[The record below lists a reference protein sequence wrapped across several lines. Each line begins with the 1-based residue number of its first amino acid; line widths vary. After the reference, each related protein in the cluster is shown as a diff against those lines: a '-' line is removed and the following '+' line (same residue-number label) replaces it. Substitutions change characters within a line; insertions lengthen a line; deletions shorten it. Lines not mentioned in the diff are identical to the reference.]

1 MNIDSTALSS
11 HVVYQRFS
19 SLNIPETLILRD
31 GSTYSALSLTLL
43 KVPSFVDFY
52 KQVFEDTIMFE
63 ETSPHLVCTGTGT
76 LPQLETLKYSTNT
89 TDYLNQQGLSI
100 YLFEDLYLSTGPKVK
115 NYLKTPPVSVGVDE
129 YYKKYSS
136 FIRGFEST
144 KQNLENIYSFELESI
159 KVFIDINNLKNVTV
173 YCGDYNAS
181 KYLQK
186 AYPMMKILNRNS
198 YIVSVATRILKNL
211 ESSISQKTANLISH
225 KFICANRKYKSTR
238 HLTSAYLLDKT
249 SIISFDKTTSY
260 WGSLQNQ
267 LWFNLSSWK
276 STQPK
281 LFMNLWSNLQR
292 LETMPP
298 LTFDKTSTDIPE
310 ANFEL
315 SFNYTPEEIYN
326 RCFCSV
332 VTENFSHPISTFS
345 EKTLNTI
352 ASHRPFI
359 LVAPPHTLEY
369 LKHYGFK
376 TFGDYW
382 DESYDREENHE
393 KRLIK
398 VFKTIDYINNLPITA
413 LRNLYQTL
421 IPILEHNYQVI
432 KTIPKEWPCE

>member
-1 MNIDSTALSS
+1 MNIDSIALSS
-11 HVVYQRFS
+11 HVVYQHFS

-31 GSTYSALSLTLL
+31 GSTYPAWTLTLL
-43 KVPSFVDFY
+43 KIPSFIDFY
-52 KQVFEDTIMFE
+52 KQVFKDTVMVE
-63 ETSPHLVCTGTGT
+63 EKMPHLICTGAGT
-76 LPQLETLKYSTNT
+76 LPQLENLKYSIDIV
-89 TDYLNQQGLSI
+89 DYLNQHGLYI
-100 YLFEDLYLSTGPKVK
+100 YLFEDLYVSTGLKVK
-115 NYLKTPPVSVGVDE
+115 NYLKTPPVSVGEEE

-159 KVFIDINNLKNVTV
+159 KDFIDTNNLKNVTV

-186 AYPMMKILNRNS
+186 IYPMMKILNRNS
-198 YIVSVATRILKNL
+198 YIVSVATRILKNPNPG
-211 ESSISQKTANLISH
+211 IDQKTANLISH

-238 HLTSAYLLDKT
+238 HLTAAYLLDKT
-249 SIISFDKTTSY
+249 SITSFDKTMSY

-267 LWFNLSSWK
+267 LWFNFSSWK

-281 LFMNLWSNLQR
+281 LFINLWKNLQR
-292 LETMPP
+292 LDTMPP
-298 LTFDKTSTDIPE
+298 LTFDNPSISIPE
-310 ANFEL
+310 ANYEL
-315 SFNYTPEEIYN
+315 NFNYTPEEIYN

-352 ASHRPFI
+352 ARYRPFI

-382 DESYDREENHE
+382 DESYDQEENHE

-398 VFKTIDYINNLPITA
+398 IFKTIDYINNLPITA

-421 IPILEHNYQVI
+421 IPILEHNYQII
-432 KTIPKEWPCE
+432 KKIPKEWPCE